1 MGEVTLAVG
10 VGEAGAGGGHA
21 AGLSV
26 AVMGG
31 FGSLAGGCKDVVV
44 GPAGRDVGDGFVDG
58 GTEFK
63 TGAGD
68 RRVCWFR
75 VCGEGFA
82 RAGRIVLV
90 GLCEEERL
98 FWGAYQDA
106 IIITRCRFCGSP

>member
-10 VGEAGAGGGHA
+10 VGEASAGGGHA
-21 AGLSV
+21 SGLSV
-26 AVMGG
+26 AVMWG
-31 FGSLAGGCKDVVV
+31 FGSLAGGSKDIVV
-44 GPAGRDVGDGFVDG
+44 GPAGRDVGDRFVDG
-58 GTEFK
+58 GTDFK

-82 RAGRIVLV
+82 GAGRIVLV
-90 GLCEEERL
+90 ESCKEERL
-98 FWGAYQDA
+98 FGGAYQDA